1 MIKNTYIVKIDWTFD
16 SQAEISKKIYIYIL
30 KCLTYYTNVLWCKI
44 FVLIHFI

>member
-16 SQAEISKKIYIYIL
+16 SQAEISKKNIYIL
-30 KCLTYYTNVLWCKI
+30 KCLTYCTNVLWCKI